1 MEEKNL
7 MSWLNKMNGWQ
18 RLWLVSNSI
27 FVSWLFWAITQCSGS
42 ECMNTIGLLFFVTPA
57 TYLIGSV
64 IALSRLNKAN
74 GWQRLWLVSICIFFL
89 WVLFGMFT
97 GSFYKVAGMH
107 ALFLV
112 PFISLGTYA
121 LGIAISWVVKGFKG

>member
-1 MEEKNL
+1 MSL
-7 MSWLNKMNGWQ
+7 MNKMNGW
-18 RLWLVSNSI
+18 RVLWLVSNSI
-27 FVSWLFWAITQCSGS
+27 FVSWLFWAISGS
-42 ECMNTIGLLFFVTPA
+42 ETAIDERDRILIGLLFFVTPA

-89 WVLFGMFT
+89 WALFGTFT
-97 GSFYKVAGMH
+97 GSNYKVADMH
-107 ALFLV
+107 ALLLV

>member
-1 MEEKNL
+1 MSL
-7 MSWLNKMNGWQ
+7 MNKMNGW
-18 RLWLVSNSI
+18 RVLWLVSNSI

-89 WVLFGMFT
+89 WALFGTFT
-97 GSFYKVAGMH
+97 GSHYKVAGMP
-107 ALFLV
+107 ALLLV